1 MTTNRQ
7 ILPNGLLFQQII
19 DNSIEEGSLM
29 GYQQKRY
36 FCSFWQLSTSV
47 FLLIPLV
54 YRFRTNCI
62 II

>member
-29 GYQQKRY
+29 GYQQKK
-36 FCSFWQLSTSV
+36 V
-47 FLLIPLV
+47 FLLFLGQ
-54 YRFRTNCI
+54 
-62 II
+62 

>member
-29 GYQQKRY
+29 GYQQKK
-36 FCSFWQLSTSV
+36 V
-47 FLLIPLV
+47 FLLFLAIV
-54 YRFRTNCI
+54 YLCIVDTN
-62 II
+62 